1 MRQLIA
7 LGRGLVHRAGSAVL
21 ILVVAVVAAA
31 AAAAGPVYYQAA
43 LHSILAGDMSGVP
56 FLGRGYEATTTG
68 LMNGTLASLR
78 SEVTG
83 QLDHDLGAPAAKRLF
98 EPPVES
104 IEGSYTDSALAQT
117 FLLVW
122 RTDFCAH
129 LVITGH
135 CPTRPGQ
142 VIVSKSDT
150 GPGTGWHIGSQIRGS
165 GWPTLTITG
174 VYQPPDAAVDYWV
187 LRAGSYF
194 PIEDQAL
201 GANNA
206 PGLDAAFTDLATISA
221 MNAGQQGTSVIDDRL
236 ALARIQ
242 ASDVGPLAA
251 GMTAFAN
258 SVALTTE
265 NIVPQTIAQSTLAGV
280 ESGWRA
286 VAVPVTLTTLTL
298 LLLSWLLLFLIVTEA
313 VEARGPEIALAKLRG
328 HGRLGILLFGLSEPA
343 VILLAALPIGLLV
356 GWVAADQLAGAL
368 LLPHTPV
375 GLPWTALAAAAAAVA
390 GGFAAVILAAQ
401 RALRRGVVQ
410 QFRRPSR
417 LANSRGWVLDSILL
431 TASVAGLAE
440 VLSTRQIGTASRGV
454 LDLLVPGLLGLAVAV
469 VAARLLPLICR
480 ALYGVTSRHGGLAGY
495 LALRHIARRE
505 GGVRTTIVLATAFSL
520 AAFAF
525 AAWSVGQ
532 RNYQL
537 VASAR
542 VGAPEVLTVE
552 VPAGHSLS
560 SIVAKADPSG
570 RLATAVDTYIGV
582 SGGTAGEYTIAVDPA
597 RFARIASWP
606 ELLSQR
612 EADAL
617 TSDLSPPAAA
627 PIVLAGNAVRV
638 TVNVSSLSVA
648 GEQLYA
654 NVTTG
659 ASPVTFGALPRHG
672 TVTLTGSLT
681 GCPCVLQSLALTLP
695 GGQLV
700 YGGSAAQVSAKLAI
714 SALDVRRGGR
724 WLPAVPS
731 SRLDSA
737 ATWRDETADESAQ
750 SNASSVASG
759 ARAFTW
765 TIADIPSAH
774 DPTLGVADVPSPLP
788 AIVARPLLTSGQ
800 PLFTGNGLDGSLV
813 EMRAL
818 AALPWVPAAPPNG
831 VIVDQRYAQLEAGG
845 NLSVASQQVWLAA
858 GALPLIRPKLL
869 ASGVRILSVSSIAS
883 SSAQLQRQGPA
894 LASALF
900 LSDAA
905 AAALLAAGAAILGLY
920 ASARRRRYEYAAME
934 ASGVHRRTLRWALL
948 IELAVVL
955 GFGVLVGCAT
965 GLGAA
970 RFVLRSVPEFTST
983 PTEPTLNYVAAAGPL
998 TLLLGVAAALLAGVA
1013 VLSSLALVR
1022 GVRADLLR
1030 EGQA

>member
-7 LGRGLVHRAGSAVL
+7 LGRGLVHRAGSAAMIL
-21 ILVVAVVAAA
+21 IVAVVAAA

-43 LHSILAGDMSGVP
+43 VHSILAGGMSGVP
-56 FLGRGYEATTTG
+56 FLGRGFEATTTG
-68 LMNGTLASLR
+68 TMNGTLASLQGA
-78 SEVTG
+78 VTTE
-83 QLDHDLGAPAAKRLF
+83 LDHDLGTSAARRLF
-98 EPPVES
+98 EPPIDS
-104 IEGSYTDSALAQT
+104 IEGSFTDPALAQT

-135 CPTRPGQ
+135 CPTRADQ
-142 VIVSKSDT
+142 VVVSKSDT
-150 GPGTGWHIGSQIRGS
+150 GPGTGWHIGGEIHGS

-174 VYQPPDAAVDYWV
+174 VYQAPDASADYWV
-187 LRAGSYF
+187 LHAGSYF
-194 PIEDQAL
+194 PIEQQSSSR
-201 GANNA
+201 NT

-221 MNAGQQGTSVIDDRL
+221 LTAGQQGTAVIDDKL
-236 ALARIQ
+236 ALGRLQVA
-242 ASDVGPLAA
+242 DVRPLAA
-251 GMTAFAN
+251 GMSAFSD
-258 SVALTTE
+258 SVALTTQ
-265 NIVPQTIAQSTLAGV
+265 NIVPETTAQATLASV

-298 LLLSWLLLFLIVTEA
+298 LLLSLLLLFLIVTEA
-313 VEARGPEIALAKLRG
+313 VEARGAEIALAKLRG
-328 HGRLGILLFGLSEPA
+328 HGRSGILLFGLSEPA
-343 VILLAALPIGLLV
+343 VILLAALPVGLLV
-356 GWVAADQLAGAL
+356 GWVAADQLARDL

-375 GLPWTALAAAAAAVA
+375 GLPWTAWAAAAAAVA

-417 LANSRGWVLDSILL
+417 LAGSRGWVVDSILL
-431 TASVAGLAE
+431 TGSVAGLAE
-440 VLSTRQIGTASRGV
+440 VLSTRQIGSASRGV

-480 ALYGVTSRHGGLAGY
+480 ALYGLTSRHGGLASY

-537 VASAR
+537 VAGAR
-542 VGAPEVLTVE
+542 VGAPDVLTVD
-552 VPAGHSLS
+552 VPAGRTLGA
-560 SIVAKADPSG
+560 IVAKADPSG

-606 ELLSQR
+606 RQLSQR
-612 EADAL
+612 EIHAL
-617 TSDLSPPAAA
+617 TSGLSPPAAA
-627 PIVLAGNAVRV
+627 PIVLAGSAVRV
-638 TVNVSSLSVA
+638 TVDVGSLSVA

-659 ASPVTFGALPRHG
+659 ASPVTFGGLPRRG
-672 TVTLTGSLT
+672 TVTLTASLT

-695 GGQLV
+695 GGQLA
-700 YGGSAAQVSAKLAI
+700 YGGSTAQVSGKLTI
-714 SALDVRRGGR
+714 HALDVRQRGK
-724 WLPAVPS
+724 WVPAAPAGN
-731 SRLDSA
+731 LDSA
-737 ATWRDETADESAQ
+737 ATWRDETAGESAQ
-750 SNASSVASG
+750 SSASTIKGG
-759 ARAFTW
+759 ATGVTW
-765 TIADIPSAH
+765 TIANIPSAH
-774 DPTLGVADVPSPLP
+774 DPTLGVADIPSPLP
-788 AIVARPLLTSGQ
+788 AIVAGPSATSGHS
-800 PLFTGNGLDGSLV
+800 LFVGNGLDGSPV
-813 EMRAL
+813 QMRVL
-818 AALPWVPAAPPNG
+818 AALPWVPAAPSNG
-831 VIVDQRYAQLEAGG
+831 VIVDRQYAELEAGG
-845 NLSVASQQVWLAA
+845 NLSVASQQVWLAP

-869 ASGVRILSVSSIAS
+869 ASGVRILSVSSIATV
-883 SSAQLQRQGPA
+883 SAQLRRQGPA

-934 ASGVHRRTLRWALL
+934 ASGVRRRTLRSALL

-955 GFGVLVGCAT
+955 GFGVLVGSAT
-965 GLGAA
+965 GLTAA

-983 PTEPTLNYVAAAGPL
+983 PTEPTLNYVAAAGPV
-998 TLLLGVAAALLAGVA
+998 TSLLGVAAALLVLAA
-1013 VLSSLALVR
+1013 VLSSLALIR

>member
-7 LGRGLVHRAGSAVL
+7 LGRGLVHRAGSATM

-43 LHSILAGDMSGVP
+43 LRSILAGDLSGVP
-56 FLGRGYEATTTG
+56 FLSRGFEATTTG
-68 LMNGTLASLR
+68 TMNGTLGTLR
-78 SEVTG
+78 AAVTG
-83 QLDHDLGAPAAKRLF
+83 ELVHDLGGSRGERLF

-104 IEGSYTDSALAQT
+104 IEGSYTDQALAQT

-122 RTDFCAH
+122 RTGFCAH

-135 CPTRPGQ
+135 CPTRPDQ

-150 GPGTGWHIGSQIRGS
+150 GPGTGWHIGSHISGS
-165 GWPTLTITG
+165 GWPTLTVTG
-174 VYQPPDAAVDYWV
+174 VYQPPNASADYWV

-194 PIEDQAL
+194 PIEQPSSGRSAL
-201 GANNA
+201 
-206 PGLDAAFTDLATISA
+206 GLDAAFTDQATISA
-221 MNAGQQGTSVIDDRL
+221 LNAGQQGTSVIDDQL
-236 ALARIQ
+236 ALSRIQ
-242 ASDVGPLAA
+242 PGDVRPLAA
-251 GMTAFAN
+251 GMSAFGN
-258 SVALTTE
+258 SVALTTQ
-265 NIVPQTIAQSTLAGV
+265 NIVPETTAQTTLAGI

-286 VAVPVTLTTLTL
+286 VAVPVALTTLTL
-298 LLLSWLLLFLIVTEA
+298 LLLSLLLLFLIVTEA
-313 VEARGPEIALAKLRG
+313 VEARGAEIALAKLRG
-328 HGRLGILLFGLSEPA
+328 HGRMGILLFGLSEPA
-343 VILLAALPIGLLV
+343 VILLVALPAGLLV
-356 GWVAADQLAGAL
+356 GWVAADQLARAL
-368 LLPHTPV
+368 LLPNTPV
-375 GLPWTALAAAAAAVA
+375 GVPWTAWAAAAAAVA

-417 LANSRGWVLDSILL
+417 IAGSRGWVVDSILL
-431 TASVAGLAE
+431 TGSVAGLAE
-440 VLSTRQIGTASRGV
+440 VLSTRQIGSASRGV

-469 VAARLLPLICR
+469 VAARLLPLLCR
-480 ALYGVTSRHGGLAGY
+480 ALYGLTSRHGGLAGY

-505 GGVRTTIVLATAFSL
+505 GGIRTTIVLATAFSL

-542 VGAPEVLTVE
+542 VGAPEVLTVD
-552 VPAGHSLS
+552 VPAGRTLS
-560 SIVAKADPSG
+560 AIVAKADPSG

-606 ELLSQR
+606 RQLSQQEIR
-612 EADAL
+612 TL
-617 TSDLSPPAAA
+617 TGGLSPPAAA
-627 PIVLAGNAVRV
+627 PIVLAGDAVRV
-638 TVNVSSLSVA
+638 TVDVSSMSVA

-659 ASPVTFGALPRHG
+659 ASPVTFGALPRRG

-681 GCPCVLQSLALTLP
+681 GCPCMLQSLALTLP
-695 GGQLV
+695 GGQLS
-700 YGGSAAQVSAKLAI
+700 YGGSAAQVSGKLTI
-714 SALDVRRGGR
+714 DALDVRRHGK
-724 WLPAVPS
+724 WVPAAPS
-731 SRLDSA
+731 GNLDSSA
-737 ATWRDETADESAQ
+737 SWRDETAGESAQ
-750 SNASSVASG
+750 SDASSIKGG
-759 ARAFTW
+759 ATGATW
-765 TIADIPSAH
+765 TITDVPSAH

-788 AIVARPLLTSGQ
+788 AIVARPLVSNGR
-800 PLFTGNGLDGSLV
+800 PLFTGNGIDGSAVL
-813 EMRAL
+813 MQAL
-818 AALPWVPAAPPNG
+818 AALPWVPAAPANG
-831 VIVDQRYAQLEAGG
+831 VIVDRQYAELEAGG
-845 NLSVASQQVWLAA
+845 NLSVASQQVWLAP

-869 ASGVRILSVSSIAS
+869 ASGVRILSVSSIATA
-883 SSAQLQRQGPA
+883 SAQLQREGPA

-934 ASGVHRRTLRWALL
+934 ASGVPRRTLRSALL

-955 GFGVLVGCAT
+955 GFGVLVGAAT
-965 GLGAA
+965 GLAAA
-970 RFVLRSVPEFTST
+970 RLVLRSVPEFTST
-983 PTEPTLNYVAAAGPL
+983 PAEPALNYVAAAGQV
-998 TLLLGVAAALLAGVA
+998 TSLLGVAAALLVIAV
-1013 VLSSLALVR
+1013 VLSSLALIR